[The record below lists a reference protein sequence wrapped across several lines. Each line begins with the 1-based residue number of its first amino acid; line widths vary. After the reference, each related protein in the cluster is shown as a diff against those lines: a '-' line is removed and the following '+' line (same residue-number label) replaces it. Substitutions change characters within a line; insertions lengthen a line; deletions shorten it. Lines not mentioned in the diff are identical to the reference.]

1 MGRRPKQPKQQRQ
14 RMPVRT
20 YRIKSVLDYMLKK
33 GPFIPSTV
41 AAADLGI
48 SPTRWKKYE
57 KAAIDMLIREAQL
70 DEQGVQEARCKLLY
84 ILSNEYDKAPLTSK
98 IKILREISK
107 LGGLYAPEKVEVSS
121 ASSIQVHASVQR
133 LLENTDELEKS
144 LEQDERFLSSA
155 PAVLLQSE
163 NDRSEPAQDPANAGA
178 DGDAVYS

>member
-1 MGRRPKQPKQQRQ
+1 MSRKPRKSRR
-14 RMPVRT
+14 RMPART
-20 YRIKSVLDYMLKK
+20 YRIKTVLDYILKK
-33 GPFIPSTV
+33 GPYVPAIT
-41 AAADLGI
+41 AAEDLGL
-48 SPTRWKKYE
+48 SLKMWKKYE
-57 KAAIDMLIREAQL
+57 QEAINMLIREAKL
-70 DEQGVQEARCKLLY
+70 TEEGIQEARCKLIY
-84 ILSNEYDKAPLTSK
+84 ALSNEYAKAKLTSDK
-98 IKILREISK
+98 IKISREIAK